1 MLDISQAIAK
11 ESHRYAKVH
20 PDGCA
25 VTPEIKI
32 KYGNVVVL
40 KVVLL
45 GSSNVGVAVTAVC
58 CPILSALPMPSPL
71 DSAQT
76 DSGARVLA
84 TRVQHIYFLV
94 AVARPQAIPVAF
106 VD

>member
-1 MLDISQAIAK
+1 M
-11 ESHRYAKVH
+11 H

-25 VTPEIKI
+25 VTSAIKI
-32 KYGNVVVL
+32 EYGNVVVL

-45 GSSNVGVAVTAVC
+45 GSSNVRVAGTAAC

-76 DSGARVLA
+76 DSWARVLA
-84 TRVQHIYFLV
+84 TRVQHIYSLV
-94 AVARPQAIPVAF
+94 AVARSQALPVAF